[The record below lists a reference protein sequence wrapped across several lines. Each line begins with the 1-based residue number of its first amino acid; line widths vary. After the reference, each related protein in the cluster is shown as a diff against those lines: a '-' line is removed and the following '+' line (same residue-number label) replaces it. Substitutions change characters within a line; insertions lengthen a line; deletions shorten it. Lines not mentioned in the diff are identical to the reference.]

1 MESRFVPSG
10 RAYRHVFCG
19 HTGARVPCVNLQ
31 STRKQLGDYIL
42 ADLIS
47 SLRVWVFFSSFLV
60 SRSKIGGEK
69 TKNKHEKD
77 IWIDLVEIVASV
89 AR

>member
-60 SRSKIGGEK
+60 KNRWRKNQ
-69 TKNKHEKD
+69 NKHEKD